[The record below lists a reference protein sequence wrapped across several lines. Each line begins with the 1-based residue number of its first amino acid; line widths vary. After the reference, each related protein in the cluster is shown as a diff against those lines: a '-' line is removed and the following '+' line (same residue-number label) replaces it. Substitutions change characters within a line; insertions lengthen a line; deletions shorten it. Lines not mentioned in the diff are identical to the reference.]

1 MVADKGYLVLD
12 DFYSASKYVNLK
24 VSVTVWQMIFKE
36 LDRYKKGYID
46 FGEFLRFILPTIT
59 YNEVV

>member
-1 MVADKGYLVLD
+1 MLD
-12 DFYSASKYVNLK
+12 DVYSASKYVNLK
-24 VSVTVWQMIFKE
+24 VSVTVWQTIFKE

-46 FGEFLRFILPTIT
+46 FDEFLRILPTIS